1 MPFVIAFIVFRFDHL
16 VYLALNTPTLYEWL
30 KLLITYTY
38 LVSGINYAYYCILL
52 LFVCAVYRIFGKR
65 KMVFDKFWMRLSLI
79 SFVLIIV
86 TSFLF
91 KNHVSPKHFIYLL
104 PAIAILNIELF
115 NNVTTN
121 PWVRQGLFFVAIIY
135 LAFKSLVLIDIFRKP
150 VDIESSAIASKA
162 IELSASRLPIISC
175 GNCFFYYIK
184 NSRYI

>member
-1 MPFVIAFIVFRFDHL
+1 
-16 VYLALNTPTLYEWL
+16 
-30 KLLITYTY
+30 
-38 LVSGINYAYYCILL
+38 
-52 LFVCAVYRIFGKR
+52 
-65 KMVFDKFWMRLSLI
+65 LI

-91 KNHVSPKHFIYLL
+91 KNHVSPKHFVYLL

-121 PWVRQGLFFVAIIY
+121 PRVRQGLFFVAIIY

-175 GNCFFYYIK
+175 GNCFYYYIK
-184 NSRYI
+184 NYRYKCMGGELNPDYLKNLKEIIYIETYWAKDRCDIQKSGKAIENQSVHYFYGGTVRKILFY